1 MYATLQLEASETGKL
16 EAELSPAADSLA
28 VAARRLI
35 VRDRVTGIEFLV
47 DTGADVS
54 TIPVSRRDHIHI
66 GKQVLYAANGMI
78 IPIDKNYSSLIWDSV
93 VFFNGL
99 S

>member
-1 MYATLQLEASETGKL
+1 MKFPYREYISQFPGTS
-16 EAELSPAADSLA
+16 DF
-28 VAARRLI
+28 RLI
-35 VRDRVTGIEFLV
+35 LRPVIPIRVFGPNVEARWDALV